1 MVAWLWSF
9 IDWFW
14 WMIDWLWWMIT
25 WSWWMIAWSWWM
37 VSGWCI
43 SAIVTRCWEGRKQSM
58 VSLKI
63 RMWFRVWLQH

>member
-1 MVAWLWSF
+1 MVAWLWNVVA
-9 IDWFW
+9 WFW
-14 WMIDWLWWMIT
+14 NVIAWFWNMVARFWY
-25 WSWWMIAWSWWM
+25 MIAWSWWM

-43 SAIVTRCWEGRKQSM
+43 STIVTGCWESRKQSM